1 MSVIGTKSTIA
12 RLRAMPR
19 PLTVKELAAVFFV
32 AEDTVLKWVR
42 EGQVPA
48 FRVGRAVRIDAH
60 LLADML
66 QKDLEEWQRKMDV
79 IFSRA
84 DRLSKL
90 VDLQLQSDGKAEND
104 GID

>member
-1 MSVIGTKSTIA
+1 MSVIGAKSTIA

-19 PLTVKELAAVFFV
+19 PLTVKELARVFFV
-32 AEDTVLKWVR
+32 AEDTVLRWVR

-48 FRVGRAVRIDAH
+48 FRVGKSIRIDAP

-66 QKDLEEWQRKMDV
+66 QKDLDEWQQKMDL

-90 VDLQLQSDGKAEND
+90 VDLQLQNDGKS
-104 GID
+104 